1 MSAVSP
7 VAFARESIRS
17 EPGPAVLASV
27 HGKDARRLGSKRSV
41 RSAQEDVAEQLA
53 ALANMERNDLIALW
67 RKQFRS
73 SPPDRIRR
81 DLLELG
87 IAWKLREKAFGGLKK
102 SIVSELR
109 RLCEDLAETGDIR
122 RAEAPLLKPGT
133 RLLREWGGF
142 THEVVILDDGFLW
155 KDKSWTSLSAIAK
168 AITGAHWSGPRFF
181 GLKKR
186 SSPGPAQE
194 VVPNADMF
202 QFGAVAP
209 AEAAATTAEEALADA

>member
-53 ALANMERNDLIALW
+53 ALATMERNDLIALW

-87 IAWKLREKAFGGLKK
+87 IAWRIQEKAFGGLKK
-102 SIVSELR
+102 AIASELR
-109 RLCEDLAETGDIR
+109 RLSEDLNEIGDIR
-122 RAEAPLLKPGT
+122 KTERPLLKPGT
-133 RLLREWGGF
+133 RLLREWGGG
-142 THEVVILDDGFLW
+142 TYEVTVLDEGFLW
-155 KDKSWTSLSAIAK
+155 KDKTWKSLSAIAET
-168 AITGAHWSGPRFF
+168 ITGAHWSGPRFF

-186 SSPGPAQE
+186 PSLSIAPKDSEGTSSTSQVTPMAS
-194 VVPNADMF
+194 DLR
-202 QFGAVAP
+202 
-209 AEAAATTAEEALADA
+209 EESADA

>member
-53 ALANMERNDLIALW
+53 ALATMERNDLIALW

-87 IAWKLREKAFGGLKK
+87 IAWRIQEKAFGGLKK
-102 SIVSELR
+102 AIASELR
-109 RLCEDLAETGDIR
+109 RLSEDLNEIGDIR
-122 RAEAPLLKPGT
+122 KTERPLLKPGT
-133 RLLREWGGF
+133 RLLREWGGG
-142 THEVVILDDGFLW
+142 TYEVTVLDEGFLW
-155 KDKSWTSLSAIAK
+155 KDKTWKSLSAIAET
-168 AITGAHWSGPRFF
+168 ITGAHWSGPRFF

-186 SSPGPAQE
+186 PSLSIAPKDSEGTSSTSQVTPIAS
-194 VVPNADMF
+194 DLR
-202 QFGAVAP
+202 
-209 AEAAATTAEEALADA
+209 EEPADA